1 MIKIRILK
9 FLRSFIFLLIFSLL
23 FISAPFK
30 TSVAK
35 VFTVS
40 NAFELQNALNKAS
53 TNGEDDV
60 IYIKKGTYN
69 LTSPIRFWSDEN
81 HSITLKGENGTI
93 FDGNNSVKIMEFIT
107 VSDKGDIYIENITF
121 QNGKDDYGG
130 GLYIETEGAAISID
144 GCTVKNNVANFVG
157 GGINIYSIT
166 GSIIIKNSYFINNS
180 SPNTSGYPY
189 GTAGGS
195 LFRQREREQGLR
207 YLIAFLKKIQH
218 KETEQELCSI
228 PLVAILLS

>member
-9 FLRSFIFLLIFSLL
+9 FPRSFIFLLVFSLL

-30 TSVAK
+30 ISVAK

-40 NAFELQNALNKAS
+40 SVTEFQNALNEAS

-93 FDGNNSVKIMEFIT
+93 FDSNNSVKIMELIT
-107 VSDKGDIYIENITF
+107 ISDKGDIYIENITF

-130 GLYIETEGAAISID
+130 GLYIETEEAAISID

-166 GSIIIKNSYFINNS
+166 GSIIIKNSYFITIHLQIHLVI
-180 SPNTSGYPY
+180 PM
-189 GTAGGS
+189 AQQEGS
-195 LFRQREREQGLR
+195 LFRQRKREQGLS
-207 YLIAFLKKIQH
+207 YLIAFLKKIQL

-228 PLVAILLS
+228 LLVVILLS